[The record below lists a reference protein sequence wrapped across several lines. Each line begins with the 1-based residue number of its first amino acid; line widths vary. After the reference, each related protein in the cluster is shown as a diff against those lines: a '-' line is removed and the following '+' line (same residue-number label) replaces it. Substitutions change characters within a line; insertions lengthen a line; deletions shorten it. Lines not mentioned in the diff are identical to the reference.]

1 MNTRLTRSVIVL
13 ATAGVLSVLG
23 AGMSAATPVDPP
35 GNGSGT
41 AATEKA
47 TDTHAAAAYLQLLHD
62 DIAEAVRTE
71 DVAALGWAVEQLRP
85 VLDGVA
91 KAPLERATMEATNRA
106 ESEAEQL
113 ARLLPGLDMLITPV
127 KTLATTLLVSL
138 VSIVGG
144 LMNALP
150 TGLPTPVPAPL
161 PAPEALPVPEPISET
176 VPLPTPESGTT
187 PVPLPT
193 PLPVAGGEVVPAP
206 EVPLP

>member
-23 AGMSAATPVDPP
+23 TGMSAATPGDRP
-35 GNGSGT
+35 GSGSGT

-91 KAPLERATMEATNRA
+91 KAPLERATMEATHRA

-127 KTLATTLLVSL
+127 KALATTLLVSL
-138 VSIVGG
+138 VGIVGG

-150 TGLPTPVPAPL
+150 TGLPTPVPAPV
-161 PAPEALPVPEPISET
+161 PAPEALPIPEP
-176 VPLPTPESGTT
+176 GTE

-193 PLPVAGGEVVPAP
+193 PLPVAGGEAVPAP